1 MGTAVLPSTLP
12 VILLLFGLTLMVVA
26 PGFHRLVYFVSIGYA
41 FAITVMGLATIFIF
55 RQNIHFLSLLQNLL
69 LVVWGLRLGIF
80 LLQREIRPSFQEQ
93 ARETADQYGSTS
105 LPRKIAIWLGVS
117 VLYVAMFLP
126 GLASAASQPPGVSI
140 GPVIARAFGAFL
152 MLGGLVIEALADWQ
166 KSAFK
171 ARFPKMYCN
180 AGLYG
185 WVRCPNYLGE
195 ILFWLGN
202 WVMGMFF
209 YYTAL
214 VWIASLVGLVCIIL
228 IMFGSTRRLERA
240 QDQRYGDLP
249 AYQNYVQSVPVLF
262 PFIPVYTLKKFRVYL
277 E

>member
-1 MGTAVLPSTLP
+1 MGTAVLPSTLS
-12 VILLLFGLTLMVVA
+12 VTLLLFGLTLLVVA

-69 LVVWGLRLGIF
+69 LLVWGLRLGIF

-126 GLASAASQPPGVSI
+126 GLASAGSQPPGVSI
-140 GPVIARAFGAFL
+140 GLVITRALGLFL
-152 MLGGLVIEALADWQ
+152 MVGGLVIEALADWQ

-171 ARFPKMYCN
+171 ARFPKVYCTV
-180 AGLYG
+180 GLYG

-202 WVMGMFF
+202 WVMGLFF
-209 YYTAL
+209 YHTVL

-240 QDQRYGDLP
+240 QDRRYGDLP